1 MTMRTFFTLALAV
14 LWVASASALEWQVD
28 SSTLFQ
34 VGNQPSPPSIASETL
49 AGSIQVPFDLQGG
62 GFEAKAHTT
71 VGLPFT
77 GSTDFDVLA
86 FTFAYQQPAADLKS
100 LKFSVGRVAL
110 SEPTGLI
117 LNHPGDG
124 FKVALDYDGLNLE
137 VAAGYTGFVNRINS
151 GISLTVED
159 QNRAEEWFASP
170 RMIGS
175 IQADTTLF
183 GGHKFTFSALAQK
196 DLNPPSDLISEY
208 TNVAS
213 TTKGGTLDTQ
223 YLTLKA
229 EGPIVDKLFY
239 EAFGTLGTGSTLS
252 WVTDTT
258 STTNFS
264 YQYKPIVAFL
274 LGGSVTYF
282 KPEWLDAS
290 FTARLLAASGD
301 GTATSA
307 IEGNV
312 HNLSTLF
319 IPITTTTLG
328 IVFNP
333 GLSNL
338 IYYELGGT
346 VKPIPDQPLVA
357 GAKLLGFQRA
367 VAGVVNDP
375 GVLSYGPVWLG
386 QELDLTAS
394 WPVYSDLNV
403 SAGFGGF
410 LPSSGTYA
418 PSAVG
423 SGFQYSLEIGATL
436 SL

>member
-1 MTMRTFFTLALAV
+1 MNARACLTIASVV
-14 LWVASASALEWQVD
+14 LWIGSASALEWQVD
-28 SSTLFQ
+28 SSTLLQ
-34 VGNQPSPPSIASETL
+34 LGNQPSPPTIFSETL
-49 AGSIQVPFDLQGG
+49 AGSIQVPFDPQGG
-62 GFEAKAHTT
+62 GFEAKAHTM
-71 VGLPFT
+71 VGLPFV

-86 FTFAYQQPAADLKS
+86 FTFAYLKPAEDLKL
-100 LKFSVGRVAL
+100 LKFSVGRVAF

-117 LNHPGDG
+117 LNHPADG
-124 FKVALDYDGLNLE
+124 FKLALDYGGVNLS

-151 GISLTVED
+151 GISMTIED
-159 QNRAEEWFASP
+159 QNQAQQWFASR
-170 RMIGS
+170 RMLGS
-175 IQADTTLF
+175 VQADTTLF
-183 GGHKFTFSALAQK
+183 GGQKFSFSALAQQ
-196 DLNPPSDLISEY
+196 DLNPSSDMVPQYSTVY
-208 TNVAS
+208 S
-213 TTKGGTLDTQ
+213 TTQGGTLDTQ

-229 EGPIVDKLFY
+229 AGPIVDKLFY

-252 WVTDTT
+252 WLSDST
-258 STTNFS
+258 SPTGFS
-264 YQYKPIVAFL
+264 YQYKPIVSFL

-282 KPEWLDAS
+282 KPEWLNAS
-290 FTARLLAASGD
+290 FTARVLGASGD

-319 IPITTTTLG
+319 IPITPTTLG
-328 IVFNP
+328 LVFNP

-346 VKPIPDQPLVA
+346 VKPIPGQPLVT

-375 GVLSYGPVWLG
+375 GVVSYGPVWMG
-386 QELDLTAS
+386 QELDLSAS

-403 SAGFGGF
+403 TVGAGGF

-418 PSAVG
+418 PSTTG
-423 SGFQYSLEIGATL
+423 SSFQYALEIGAEM